1 MKMNVQINPAVLV
14 QEEERHGHQEDQ
26 QEMFQ
31 GSSLPQVKCLVTEE
45 GSLEAR
51 SLQ

>member
-1 MKMNVQINPAVLV
+1 MNFQINPAVLV
-14 QEEERHGHQEDQ
+14 KEEECHGYREDQ
-26 QEMFQ
+26 QDMFQ
-31 GSSLPQVKCLVTEE
+31 GNSLPQVKCLVTEE